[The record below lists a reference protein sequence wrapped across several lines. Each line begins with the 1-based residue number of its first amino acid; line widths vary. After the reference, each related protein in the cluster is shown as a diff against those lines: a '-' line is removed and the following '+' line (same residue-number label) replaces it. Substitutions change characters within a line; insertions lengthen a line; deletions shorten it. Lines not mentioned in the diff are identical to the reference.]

1 MGYDFYLGGLL
12 LPVTPEALTVR
23 VNGRNSVMTL
33 IDDGEVSVLREPGLS
48 EIRFSALLPSVRYPF
63 ARYAAGF
70 LPPETYLAFL
80 ERVMKEKSPFQ
91 FIVSRRMP
99 GGAALFDTNLK
110 VSLEGYTLREA
121 AGETGFDARVDVQ
134 LKQFRPWGAKTFEV
148 ETPLPSAPVV
158 IEQERPPA
166 SASSPSGAASS
177 SGAAKASP
185 GKAYKVQIPGMALL
199 TVQASSVMDAIKK
212 SSSGWKG
219 TIYVNGVAYN
229 ASTGQK
235 ITVSASTT
243 AAQTTEK
250 AQAATGK
257 TATKPGVTN
266 KKDMVY
272 LQN

>member
-12 LPVTPEALTVR
+12 LPVTPEALTVK

-166 SASSPSGAASS
+166 SAASS
-177 SGAAKASP
+177 ATAPSGAAKASA
-185 GKAYKVQIPGMALL
+185 GKAYKVQIPGMAML
-199 TVQASSVMDAIKK
+199 TVQAASVMDAIKK
-212 SSSGWKG
+212 SASGWKG

-229 ASTGQK
+229 AETGQR
-235 ITVSASTT
+235 ITGNAGTT

-266 KKDMVY
+266 KTDMVY

>member
-12 LPVTPEALTVR
+12 LPVTPEALTVK

-33 IDDGEVSVLREPGLS
+33 IDDGEVSVLREPGLQ
-48 EIRFSALLPSVRYPF
+48 EIRFSALLPGVRYPF
-63 ARYAAGF
+63 ARYAEGF
-70 LPPETYLAFL
+70 APPETYLAFL

-121 AGETGFDARVDVQ
+121 AGETGFDLRVDVQ
-134 LKQFRPWGAKTFEV
+134 LKQYRPWGAKTFEV

-158 IEQERPPA
+158 IEQERPPSSA
-166 SASSPSGAASS
+166 SAP
-177 SGAAKASP
+177 SGAAKASA
-185 GKAYKVQIPGMALL
+185 GKAYKVQIPGMAML
-199 TVQASSVMDAIKK
+199 TVQATSVQDAIKK
-212 SSSGWKG
+212 SASGWKG

-229 ASTGQK
+229 AQTGQK
-235 ITVSASTT
+235 ITGNASAT